1 MKRRKSSKRRS
12 APRSGGALG
21 GFVSRDVLAAV
32 GGASAAGLV
41 GPMIGRM
48 LPASMQTTPIGR
60 VASAAAVGLVGYFA
74 LKRVNRNA
82 ALAFAAAAIAPE
94 VTRTIGNRVAG
105 VSGYGS
111 PDGIDYLPN
120 LDGMPMLID
129 SDEMQGFDD
138 DDGIDGYDDDT
149 VAVDGD
155 DDGDD
160 GSE

>member
-1 MKRRKSSKRRS
+1 MSEHS
-12 APRSGGALG
+12 AAVAHPHPALSQLAALHHFRTYVDVG
-21 GFVSRDVLAAV
+21 VVVVVLAITNQIAHF
-32 GGASAAGLV
+32 
-41 GPMIGRM
+41 
-48 LPASMQTTPIGR
+48 TTPWANIA
-60 VASAAAVGLVGYFA
+60 VVPAAAVGLVGYFA

-149 VAVDGD
+149 VAVDGY